1 MPEFKDIGK
10 ASKDLFKKPFNSGK
24 LDIDIKTGGFSL
36 STSTT
41 DKFTSKLE
49 RKDTD
54 ALQGFVPGF
63 TVPYKTILDGNNVK
77 MEMSK
82 SFAMDKNSFNVDYNT
97 SYNIAKG
104 STCHTIKMKYVGADC
119 GLIAG
124 TETCGNNPSNT
135 SFHATYPFK
144 NATFGVSGNLQ
155 NPAALNYAIAKD
167 GVSLETDLQKF
178 ALNIYNKV
186 DNTTAIACQANWTAG
201 SAGSSFGFAAK
212 RRLATGADVHV
223 KTNMAGNVDVAHVSN
238 ISDGVKLTMSTNFNS
253 QKFTE
258 SAPTFGMGL
267 EFNL

>member
-24 LDIDIKTGGFSL
+24 LDIDIKTGVFSL
-36 STSTT
+36 SNSVT

-54 ALQGFVPGF
+54 AFQGFVPGF
-63 TVPYKTILDGNNVK
+63 TVPYKTILDGNSVK

-82 SFAMDKNSFNVDYNT
+82 SFPLDKNAVNVDYNT
-97 SYNIAKG
+97 NYNIANG
-104 STCHTIKMKYVGADC
+104 STGHTIKMKYVGDC

-124 TETCGNNPSNT
+124 TETCGNDPAKT

-144 NATFGVSGNLQ
+144 ACTFGVAGSIT
-155 NPAALNYAIAKD
+155 NPAALNYAITKD
-167 GVSLETDLQKF
+167 GISLETDLQKF

-212 RRLATGADVHV
+212 RRLTTGADVHI
-223 KTNMAGNVDVAHVSN
+223 KTNMTGNVDVAHVSN
-238 ISDGVKLTMSTNFNS
+238 ISEGVKLTMSTNFNS

-267 EFNL
+267 EFTL

>member
-1 MPEFKDIGK
+1 MGTHPIFESDFDCLTDCSNNMPEFKDIGK

-24 LDIDIKTGGFSL
+24 LDVDIKTGGFSL
-36 STSTT
+36 SNSVT

-63 TVPYKTILDGNNVK
+63 TVPYKTILDGNSVK
-77 MEMSK
+77 ME
-82 SFAMDKNSFNVDYNT
+82 
-97 SYNIAKG
+97 
-104 STCHTIKMKYVGADC
+104 MKYVGADC

-124 TETCGNNPSNT
+124 TETCGNNPANT

-144 NATFGVSGNLQ
+144 NCTVGLAGNIQ
-155 NPAALNYAIAKD
+155 NPTALNYAIAKD

-212 RRLATGADVHV
+212 RRLTTGADVHI

-238 ISDGVKLTMSTNFNS
+238 ISNGVKLTMSTSFNS

>member
-1 MPEFKDIGK
+1 
-10 ASKDLFKKPFNSGK
+10 
-24 LDIDIKTGGFSL
+24 
-36 STSTT
+36 
-41 DKFTSKLE
+41 
-49 RKDTD
+49 
-54 ALQGFVPGF
+54 
-63 TVPYKTILDGNNVK
+63 
-77 MEMSK
+77 MSK
-82 SFAMDKNSFNVDYNT
+82 SFPMDKNSFNVDYNT

-104 STCHTIKMKYVGADC
+104 STCHTIKMKYVGVDC
-119 GLIAG
+119 GLVAG

-144 NATFGVSGNLQ
+144 NCTFGVSGNLQ
-155 NPAALNYAIAKD
+155 NPAALNYAVAKD

-201 SAGSSFGFAAK
+201 SAG
-212 RRLATGADVHV
+212 ADVHV
-223 KTNMAGNVDVAHVSN
+223 KTNMAGNVDIAHVSN
-238 ISDGVKLTMSTNFNS
+238 ISQGVKLTMSTNFNS